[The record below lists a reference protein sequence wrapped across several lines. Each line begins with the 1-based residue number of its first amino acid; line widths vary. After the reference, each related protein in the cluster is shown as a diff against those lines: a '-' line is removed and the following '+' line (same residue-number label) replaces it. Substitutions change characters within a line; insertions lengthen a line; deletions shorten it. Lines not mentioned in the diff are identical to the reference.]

1 MELISVIIPVYK
13 VEKYLEQCV
22 ESVRQQTYSNIEIIL
37 VDDGSPDK
45 CGKICDEYAC
55 KDKRIKA
62 IHQNN
67 MGLSVA
73 RNTGV
78 EYSKGEYLVFIDSDD
93 YIHPKLLEISYREAK
108 KYNCDLVVYN
118 YKKIKENTDYNE
130 KNMIINE
137 KYNIEIYDNL
147 EGISQLFNDK
157 YGEFNA
163 AWSKLY
169 KRHIFDKV
177 KFPEGKIYED
187 ALLAHEILYNSYKI
201 VYIPLKLYYYRN
213 RKDSIVNSNFS
224 FKNLDFVESCYIA
237 MSFYNNLRVL
247 DINIKYKSQEKYVY
261 YFFKYYYKSKYEL
274 INWKSETQK
283 MKKDF
288 LKSLKILFFSP
299 VFSKKEKL
307 SWIIFLLTPKI
318 YDLYFDKRKGDL
330 NDG

>member
-118 YKKIKENTDYNE
+118 YKK
-130 KNMIINE
+130 
-137 KYNIEIYDNL
+137 
-147 EGISQLFNDK
+147 
-157 YGEFNA
+157 
-163 AWSKLY
+163 SK
-169 KRHIFDKV
+169 
-177 KFPEGKIYED
+177 
-187 ALLAHEILYNSYKI
+187 
-201 VYIPLKLYYYRN
+201 
-213 RKDSIVNSNFS
+213 
-224 FKNLDFVESCYIA
+224 
-237 MSFYNNLRVL
+237 
-247 DINIKYKSQEKYVY
+247 
-261 YFFKYYYKSKYEL
+261 
-274 INWKSETQK
+274 
-283 MKKDF
+283 
-288 LKSLKILFFSP
+288 
-299 VFSKKEKL
+299 
-307 SWIIFLLTPKI
+307 
-318 YDLYFDKRKGDL
+318 
-330 NDG
+330 